1 VLPPGVTVVRE
12 VGRGAHGVV
21 YRVRR
26 GGRDWAMKVFT
37 DPVGD
42 EGAAL
47 VALRR
52 EAALLAWVGHAGLP
66 QVHEVGQV
74 GDQFYLIMD
83 LVEGTELSAVLAG
96 GTLPVAQVVE
106 LGAQVGE
113 ILAAVHPVGRVHRD
127 VKPHNIMIEPAG
139 GVRLIDFGTAAWA
152 GDQKADLVAG
162 TLLYCAPEQSGMIK
176 RPVDARS
183 DLYSLGVVLF
193 EALAGHPPFV
203 SDEVAELLRM
213 HVVTVPPRLDEQR
226 PEVPAA
232 LADIVARLLA
242 KDPDDRY
249 QTSMS
254 LVADLRALAAD
265 PAAVGAP
272 AAVADDEAGHS
283 GLAPLIGREAER
295 TRLTA
300 RWQRARDG
308 HGGVAVVSGGP
319 GLGKTRLMEE
329 LAQLVRRQGRP
340 VLWADCDGD
349 AGPLSAIRA
358 AVEHHLARLRRLPR
372 QPRDVA
378 IQQVREAAGP
388 AAVLLR
394 RLSPVLAGMLTD
406 DGPELSREANPDVL
420 TSAAATF
427 LAELARVSGGALLC
441 LDGAPAADEA
451 TQAVLRQLGTGLAD
465 APLLVVLST
474 PEAADGQ
481 RPATLVEQADCVLPL
496 ARFGADAVAELV
508 AAVAR
513 GLAVDADLAESL
525 VARCGTTPFEVQ
537 EYVRAVVDAGLLTP
551 HWGTIRL
558 DLPGLDALAL
568 PADVFE
574 LILRRVDGVGP
585 RCRELLTVGAAI
597 GLRFDA
603 ELAARA
609 GDLDDAAELFDQA
622 AARMVVQYGDG
633 ELRFVHDGIRQALL
647 GALDGPAR
655 RRLHQRIADVLHEA
669 GSTDPAYVH
678 ALGRHCLHGEPDRDP
693 SRSLAA
699 LVTAGRQA
707 LADCAPTDAVEL
719 LEQAGRLV
727 DRVPGVD
734 GLEVGEQLGL
744 AYYRAGRFT
753 DALATLED
761 TLAATTDPVD
771 RARLFR
777 WLHDANLGTG
787 NLEAS
792 LAAAR
797 LGLAELGRRLPAH
810 PLSLVASSLVW
821 FGAGL
826 IVERF
831 GLSTADPARHA
842 RYELEGILLGCMS
855 SDQLMA
861 LNPLPSVA
869 LNLRALYALAR
880 LGICSEYVRIRAQ
893 LGAVALAVG
902 LPSHTAFRRAEE
914 AAATLGDPETATWVS
929 WLQRVCVA
937 FFNDNR
943 RTLAAEIIDRTG
955 MVTAA
960 AQLSVLTRGIWML
973 LGAGYV
979 RSAQTLRDYA
989 VALLSVADVAGHEL
1003 TLCGI
1008 AIASAQGRISDADA
1022 MMLRIEDQPD
1032 AYGDP
1037 SRRLSR
1043 LLAEAVAAVEQQDVG
1058 PTFDRIAADFA
1069 ALRIHPRSLMQPA
1082 RTIYPVLA
1090 YGRLGQLG
1098 SAPPDRRAAALA
1110 AAESAVQ
1117 ALGAAASGPV
1127 AKTQHRIAEAY
1138 LRHLSGD
1145 HLGALAGLARAEH
1158 RSGDLDA
1165 PSVSFE
1171 AARLRARALTAL
1183 GRSSDATVAAVGALT
1198 LAEMHGWPHRAQW
1211 IRTEFPALRPAGSHL
1226 TGGTGQLSHGPSQA
1240 AHRQLLA
1247 ALEQMTTAAS
1257 GILDPRQL
1265 TRVALDE
1272 IIRLLHAERAFMF
1285 RTGDDGRLLPHL
1297 GRDAAGDDLTVLTDY
1312 GSTLVER
1319 VRQSGEPL
1327 VVTGTD
1333 EGEALGSQ
1341 SVVAYGLRS
1350 IMVAPLLFDGRLLGV
1365 VYLDSRVAK
1374 GIFTTADTGI
1384 LTALTTHV
1392 AAALETART
1401 AQLAVAAEAIRR
1413 ERDLAETLRAA
1424 MAHLS
1429 ATLDPADVLRR
1440 LHAIAARVLPADRSW
1455 LAVLD
1460 GDKIHVYAGDEHADA
1475 TTTPLG
1481 TDPALHELLAATEPV
1496 LGAPGTA
1503 PPLID
1508 EEGPLWMAIPLR
1520 VRDTAVGLLLL
1531 TSEQPAG
1538 YGPAHAD
1545 LAGVLAN
1552 QGMTAYDNARLFTQ
1566 AEQLATTDVLT
1577 GLANRRHFFA
1587 TALRGLALAHR
1598 QRSELAAV
1606 MLDIDHFKQVNDV
1619 HGHHVGDQVIRAVA
1633 QRLAHSARTT
1643 DILGRYGGEE
1653 FALILPDI
1661 GTEGASVLAERL
1673 RAAVADCPIDTDA
1686 GPLTVTVS
1694 IGVAPQTAEQTDV
1707 ETLLSVADAALYR
1720 AKRAGRNRVVVAD
1733 GPGGSGE
1740 TGAGDAP
1747 AG

>member
-1 VLPPGVTVVRE
+1 
-12 VGRGAHGVV
+12 
-21 YRVRR
+21 
-26 GGRDWAMKVFT
+26 MKVFT
-37 DPVGD
+37 DAVD
-42 EGAAL
+42 AEGAAL

-52 EAALLAWVGHAGLP
+52 EAALLAWVGHPGLP
-66 QVHEVGQV
+66 QVHEVGQM
-74 GDQFYLIMD
+74 GDYFYLIMD

-96 GTLPVAQVVE
+96 GMPPVERVVE

-113 ILAAVHPVGRVHRD
+113 ILAAVHQVGLVHRD
-127 VKPHNIMIEPAG
+127 VKPHNIMVEPAG

-152 GDQKADLVAG
+152 GGEKADVVAG

-203 SDEVAELLRM
+203 SDDVAELLRM
-213 HVVTVPPRLDEQR
+213 HVVTPPPRLDERR
-226 PEVPAA
+226 PEVPGA

-242 KDPDDRY
+242 TDPDDRY

-254 LVADLRALAAD
+254 LVTDLRALIVD
-265 PAAVGAP
+265 PSAVPAP
-272 AAVADDEAGHS
+272 AALADDGAVRS
-283 GLAPLIGREAER
+283 GLAPLIGRDAER
-295 TRLTA
+295 IRLTG
-300 RWQRARDG
+300 RWQRACDG
-308 HGGVAVVSGGP
+308 HGGVVVVSGGP
-319 GLGKTRLMEE
+319 GIGKTRLMQE
-329 LAQLVRRQGRP
+329 LAQLVRRQGLP
-340 VLWADCDGD
+340 VLWAECDGD

-358 AVEHHLARLRRLPR
+358 ALEYYLTRLRRLPP
-372 QPRDVA
+372 QPRDLA
-378 IQQVREAAGP
+378 IRQVREAVGP

-394 RLSPVLAGMLTD
+394 RLSPMLAAIVTD
-406 DGPELSREANPDVL
+406 DRPEQSYAADRDLL
-420 TSAAATF
+420 TSAVAVF
-427 LAELARVSGGALLC
+427 LAELARLGGGALLC
-441 LDGAPAADEA
+441 LDGASRADEA
-451 TQAVLRQLGTGLAD
+451 TQAVLRLLGAGLAD

-474 PEAADGQ
+474 PEGTGSRLQ
-481 RPATLVEQADCVLPL
+481 ATLVEQADCVLAL
-496 ARFGADAVAELV
+496 APFGPKAVAELV

-513 GLAVDADLAESL
+513 GLAVDAGLAESL

-537 EYVRAVVDAGLLTP
+537 EYVRAVVDAGLLVP

-568 PADVFE
+568 PEDVFE
-574 LILRRVDGVGP
+574 LILHRVDGVGP
-585 RCRELLTVGAAI
+585 RCRDLLTVGAAI
-597 GLRFDA
+597 GLRFDS

-609 GDLDDAAELFDQA
+609 SGLDDAAELLDQA
-622 AARMVVQYGDG
+622 AARMVVEYGDG

-655 RRLHQRIADVLHEA
+655 RRLHQRIADVLHEVR
-669 GSTDPAYVH
+669 STDPAHVH
-678 ALGRHCLHGEPDRDP
+678 ALGRHCLLGEPDRDP
-693 SRSLAA
+693 SRSLTA
-699 LVTAGRQA
+699 LVAAGRQA
-707 LADCAPTDAVEL
+707 VADCAPADAVEL
-719 LEQAGRLV
+719 LVQARRLV
-727 DRVPGVD
+727 DRVPGAD
-734 GLEVGEQLGL
+734 GSEVSEQLGI

-753 DALATLED
+753 DALAILEGVRS
-761 TLAATTDPVD
+761 AAADPVD
-771 RARLFR
+771 RARLCY
-777 WLHDANLGTG
+777 WMHDAHLGTG
-787 NLEAS
+787 NLEAC
-792 LAAAR
+792 LAVAQ
-797 LGLAELGRRLPAH
+797 LGLTELGRRLPAH
-810 PLSLVASSLVW
+810 PLIMVASSLVR
-821 FGAGL
+821 FCAGL
-826 IVERF
+826 IVERS
-831 GLSTADPARHA
+831 GLSTVGPVRNARDA
-842 RYELEGILLGCMS
+842 RFELEGVFLGRMAADHLLG
-855 SDQLMA
+855 
-861 LNPLPSVA
+861 LNPVPGLA
-869 LNLRALYALAR
+869 LNLRALYPLAR
-880 LGICSEYVRIRAQ
+880 LGLCPEYVRTRAQ
-893 LGAVALAVG
+893 LGAVAVAIG
-902 LPSHTAFRRAEE
+902 LPRHKAFRRADE
-914 AAATLGDPETATWVS
+914 AAATLGDPETTTRVA

-937 FFNDNR
+937 FSDENR
-943 RTLAAEIIDRTG
+943 RTLGAEILDRTG
-955 MVTAA
+955 MVPAA
-960 AQLSVLTRGIWML
+960 AQLSVLTRGIWIL
-973 LGAGYV
+973 LGAGYA
-979 RSAQTLRDYA
+979 RQAQRLRDYG
-989 VALLSVADVAGHEL
+989 VALLAADDVTGHDL

-1022 MMLRIEDQPD
+1022 MMRRLEDQPD

-1037 SRRLSR
+1037 SRRLSQ
-1043 LLAEAVAAVEQQDVG
+1043 LLAEAVAAVEQQDAG

-1069 ALRIHPRSLMQPA
+1069 ALRIDQRSLMQPA
-1082 RTIYPVLA
+1082 RVIYMVLA

-1098 SAPPDRRAAALA
+1098 SAPPERRAAALA
-1110 AAESAVQ
+1110 AAESAVKT
-1117 ALGAAASGPV
+1117 LGGAASGLV
-1127 AKTQHRIAEAY
+1127 AKTHHRIAEAY
-1138 LRHLSGD
+1138 LRHLRGD
-1145 HLGALAGLARAEH
+1145 HLGALAGLAGAE
-1158 RSGDLDA
+1158 RRQGDLDA

-1183 GRSSDATVAAVGALT
+1183 GRTSDATVAAVGALS
-1198 LAEMHGWPHRAQW
+1198 LAESQGWPHRAQW
-1211 IRTEFPALRPAGSHL
+1211 IRTEFPDLRSAGSHL
-1226 TGGTGQLSHGPSQA
+1226 GGGTGRLSHASSQTTT
-1240 AHRQLLA
+1240 HQQLLA

-1350 IMVAPLLFDGRLLGV
+1350 IMVAPLRFDGRLLGV

-1374 GIFTTADTGI
+1374 GMFTTADTGI
-1384 LTALTTHV
+1384 LAALTTHV

-1455 LAVLD
+1455 LAMLD
-1460 GDKIHVYAGDEHADA
+1460 GDKIRICPGGDPEDV
-1475 TTTPLG
+1475 TTTSV
-1481 TDPALHELLAATEPV
+1481 DAAPALRRLLTATEPV
-1496 LGAPGTA
+1496 IGAPGSA
-1503 PPLID
+1503 PPL
-1508 EEGPLWMAIPLR
+1508 GAVAAGRAWMAIPLR
-1520 VRDTAVGLLLL
+1520 VRETAAGLLLL
-1531 TSEQPAG
+1531 TSDQPAG
-1538 YGPAHAD
+1538 YGPAQAD

-1552 QGMTAYDNARLFTQ
+1552 QGMTAYDNARLFTH
-1566 AEQLATTDVLT
+1566 AEQLATTDALT
-1577 GLANRRHFFA
+1577 GLANRRHFFT

-1619 HGHHVGDQVIRAVA
+1619 HGHHVGDQVIQAVA
-1633 QRLAHSARTT
+1633 RRLAHVARAT

-1661 GTEGASVLAERL
+1661 GIEGAAILAERL
-1673 RAAVADCPIDTDA
+1673 RAAIADRPIDTDA
-1686 GPLTVTVS
+1686 GPLTVTISV
-1694 IGVAPQTAEQTDV
+1694 GVAQQTAEHTDV

-1720 AKRAGRNRVVVAD
+1720 AKRAGRNQVVAVE
-1733 GPGGSGE
+1733 GPE
-1740 TGAGDAP
+1740 AQ
-1747 AG
+1747 

>member
-1 VLPPGVTVVRE
+1 
-12 VGRGAHGVV
+12 
-21 YRVRR
+21 
-26 GGRDWAMKVFT
+26 MKVFT
-37 DPVGD
+37 DPVDG
-42 EGAAL
+42 EGAAS

-66 QVHEVGQV
+66 QVHEVAQV
-74 GDQFYLIMD
+74 GDHFYLIMD

-96 GTLPVAQVVE
+96 GTLPVDQVVE
-106 LGAQVGE
+106 LGVQVGE
-113 ILAAVHPVGRVHRD
+113 VLAAVHQVGLVHRD

-152 GDQKADLVAG
+152 GGEKADVVAG

-203 SDEVAELLRM
+203 SDDVGELLRM
-213 HVVTVPPRLDEQR
+213 HVVTPPPRLDDEH
-226 PEVPAA
+226 PEVPGA

-249 QTSMS
+249 QTSLS
-254 LVADLRALAAD
+254 LVADLRALTVD
-265 PAAVGAP
+265 PTAVRARPDCTTG
-272 AAVADDEAGHS
+272 ADDEAVQS
-283 GLAPLIGREAER
+283 GLAPLIGRDAER
-295 TRLTA
+295 ARLA
-300 RWQRARDG
+300 GRWQRACDG

-319 GLGKTRLMEE
+319 GIGKTRLMRE
-329 LAQLVRRQGRP
+329 LAQLVRQQGLP

-358 AVEHHLARLRRLPR
+358 AVEHHLARLRRLPP
-372 QPRDVA
+372 QPRDIA
-378 IQQVREAAGP
+378 IRQVREAAGP

-394 RLSPVLAGMLTD
+394 RLSPVLAGILVA
-406 DGPELSREANPDVL
+406 DGPEPSRAADPEVL

-451 TQAVLRQLGTGLAD
+451 TQAVLRQLGAGLAD
-465 APLLVVLST
+465 APLFVVLST
-474 PEAADGQ
+474 PETADG
-481 RPATLVEQADCVLPL
+481 RLPATLVEQADCVLALSP
-496 ARFGADAVAELV
+496 FGAEAVAELV

-537 EYVRAVVDAGLLTP
+537 EYVRAVIDAGLLVP
-551 HWGTIRL
+551 HWGTIHL

-568 PADVFE
+568 PGDVFE

-585 RCRELLTVGAAI
+585 RCRDLLTVGAAI

-603 ELAARA
+603 DLAARA
-609 GDLDDAAELFDQA
+609 SDLDDAVELFDQA
-622 AARMVVQYGDG
+622 AARMVVEYGDG

-647 GALDGPAR
+647 SALDAPAR
-655 RRLHQRIADVLHEA
+655 RRLHQRIADVLHEVS
-669 GSTDPAYVH
+669 STDPAYVY
-678 ALGRHCLHGEPDRDP
+678 ALGRHCLHGEPGREP
-693 SRSLAA
+693 SRSLTA
-699 LVTAGRQA
+699 LVAAGRQA
-707 LADCAPTDAVEL
+707 LADCAPADAVEL
-719 LEQAGRLV
+719 LEGAGRLV
-727 DRVPGVD
+727 DRVSGA
-734 GLEVGEQLGL
+734 GGREVGELLGI

-753 DALATLED
+753 DALATLEGA
-761 TLAATTDPVD
+761 LPAASDPVD
-771 RARLFR
+771 RAGLFR
-777 WLHDANLGTG
+777 WIHDAHLGTG
-787 NLEAS
+787 NLDAS
-792 LAAAR
+792 LTAAR
-797 LGLAELGRRLPAH
+797 LGLTELGRRPPAH
-810 PLSLVASSLVW
+810 PLILIVSSLVW
-821 FGAGL
+821 FCAGL

-831 GLSTADPARHA
+831 GLSTADPARNA
-842 RYELEGILLGCMS
+842 RYELEGVLLGRLAADHLMS
-855 SDQLMA
+855 
-861 LNPLPSVA
+861 LNPLPAVA
-869 LNLRALYALAR
+869 LNLRTLYPVAR
-880 LGICSEYVRIRAQ
+880 LGLSPEYVRTRAQ

-902 LPSHTAFRRAEE
+902 LPSRTAFRRARD
-914 AAATLGDPETATWVS
+914 AAATLDDPEVTARVT

-937 FFNDNR
+937 FSDDNR
-943 RTLAAEIIDRTG
+943 RTLATEIIDRTG
-955 MVTAA
+955 MVPPA
-960 AQLSVLTRGIWML
+960 AQLSASTRGVWVL
-973 LGAGYV
+973 LGAGYT
-979 RSAQTLRDYA
+979 RQAQALRDHA
-989 VALLSVADVAGHEL
+989 VALVAADDVAGHEL

-1008 AIASAQGRISDADA
+1008 ATASAQGRISDADA
-1022 MMLRIEDQPD
+1022 MMLRLEDQPD
-1032 AYGDP
+1032 AYGGP
-1037 SRRLSR
+1037 SRRLNR

-1069 ALRIHPRSLMQPA
+1069 ALRINPRSLMKAAQM
-1082 RTIYPVLA
+1082 IYPVLA

-1110 AAESAVQ
+1110 AAESAVK
-1117 ALGAAASGPV
+1117 ALGAATSGPL
-1127 AKTQHRIAEAY
+1127 AKAHHRIAEAY
-1138 LRHLSGD
+1138 LRHLRGD

-1158 RSGDLDA
+1158 RQGDLDA

-1171 AARLRARALTAL
+1171 TARLRARALTAL
-1183 GRSSDATVAAVGALT
+1183 GRTSDAAAAAAGALT
-1198 LAEMHGWPHRAQW
+1198 LTELYGWPHRAQW
-1211 IRTEFPALRPAGSHL
+1211 IRTEFPDLRPAGSHL
-1226 TGGTGQLSHGPSQA
+1226 GGGTGRISHVPSHATHQL
-1240 AHRQLLA
+1240 LLA

-1297 GRDAAGDDLTVLTDY
+1297 GRDAAGDDLSVLTDY

-1319 VRQSGEPL
+1319 VRQSGEAL

-1374 GIFTTADTGI
+1374 GMFTTADTAI

-1460 GDKIHVYAGDEHADA
+1460 GDKIHIYPGDDPADV
-1475 TTTPLG
+1475 TTTSLG
-1481 TDPALHELLAATEPV
+1481 ADPALHQLLTATEPV
-1496 LGAPGTA
+1496 LGAPGTS

-1508 EEGPLWMAIPLR
+1508 AAGLAWMAIPLR
-1520 VRDTAVGLLLL
+1520 VRDTAAGLLLL
-1531 TSEQPAG
+1531 TADQTAG
-1538 YGPAHAD
+1538 YGPAQAD

-1552 QGMTAYDNARLFTQ
+1552 QAMTAYDNARLFTQ
-1566 AEQLATTDVLT
+1566 AEQLATTDALT
-1577 GLANRRHFFA
+1577 GLANRRHFFT

-1598 QRSELAAV
+1598 QHSPLAAA

-1633 QRLAHSARTT
+1633 RRLAHGARTT

-1653 FALILPDI
+1653 FALILPDT
-1661 GTEGASVLAERL
+1661 GTDGAAILAERL
-1673 RAAVADCPIDTDA
+1673 RAAVADRPIDTDA

-1694 IGVAPQTAEQTDV
+1694 IGVAQQTAEHTDV

-1720 AKRAGRNRVVVAD
+1720 AKRAGRNQVVAAED
-1733 GPGGSGE
+1733 PDRPANPADTSPG
-1740 TGAGDAP
+1740 AQ
-1747 AG
+1747 

>member
-1 VLPPGVTVVRE
+1 
-12 VGRGAHGVV
+12 
-21 YRVRR
+21 
-26 GGRDWAMKVFT
+26 MKVFT
-37 DPVGD
+37 DPFD
-42 EGAAL
+42 ADGAAL

-52 EAALLAWVGHAGLP
+52 EAALLAWVGHPGLP

-74 GDQFYLIMD
+74 GDHFYLIMD
-83 LVEGTELSAVLAG
+83 LVEGTELSAVLADG
-96 GTLPVAQVVE
+96 MLPVEQVVE

-113 ILAAVHPVGRVHRD
+113 ILAAVHQVGLVHRD
-127 VKPHNIMIEPAG
+127 VKPHNIMVEPAG
-139 GVRLIDFGTAAWA
+139 GVRLIDFGAAAWA
-152 GDQKADLVAG
+152 GGEKVDVVAG

-203 SDEVAELLRM
+203 SDDVAELLRM
-213 HVVTVPPRLDEQR
+213 HVVTPPPRLDERR
-226 PEVPAA
+226 PEVPSA

-254 LVADLRALAAD
+254 LVADLRALTAD
-265 PAAVGAP
+265 PAAVRAP
-272 AAVADDEAGHS
+272 AAVADDEAVPS
-283 GLAPLIGREAER
+283 GLAPLIGRDAER
-295 TRLTA
+295 TRLA
-300 RWQRARDG
+300 GRWQRACEG

-319 GLGKTRLMEE
+319 GIGKTRLMRE
-329 LAQLVRRQGRP
+329 LAQLVRRQGLP

-358 AVEHHLARLRRLPR
+358 AVEHHLARLRRLPP
-372 QPRDVA
+372 QPRDIA
-378 IQQVREAAGP
+378 IRQVREAAGP
-388 AAVLLR
+388 AAALLR
-394 RLSPVLAGMLTD
+394 RLSPVLAAILVD
-406 DGPELSREANPDVL
+406 DGPELSRTADPEVL

-441 LDGAPAADEA
+441 LDGASSADEA
-451 TQAVLRQLGTGLAD
+451 THAVLRQLGAGLAG
-465 APLLVVLST
+465 APLFVVLST
-474 PEAADGQ
+474 PEGADG
-481 RPATLVEQADCVLPL
+481 RLPATLLEQADCVLALSP
-496 ARFGADAVAELV
+496 FGAEAVAELV

-537 EYVRAVVDAGLLTP
+537 EYVRAVVDAGLLVP
-551 HWGTIRL
+551 HWGTIHL
-558 DLPGLDALAL
+558 DLAGLDAIAL
-568 PADVFE
+568 PEDVFE

-585 RCRELLTVGAAI
+585 RCRDLLTVGAAI
-597 GLRFDA
+597 GLRFDT

-609 GDLDDAAELFDQA
+609 SDLADPDDAAELLGQA
-622 AARMVVQYGDG
+622 ATRMVVEYRDG

-655 RRLHQRIADVLHEA
+655 RRLHQRIADVLHEVSSA
-669 GSTDPAYVH
+669 DPAHVY
-678 ALGRHCLHGEPDRDP
+678 ALGRHCLHGEPGREP

-699 LVTAGRQA
+699 LVAAGRQA
-707 LADCAPTDAVEL
+707 LADCAPADAVEL

-727 DRVPGVD
+727 DQVAGAGGR
-734 GLEVGEQLGL
+734 EAGELLGI

-753 DALATLED
+753 DALATLEGA
-761 TLAATTDPVD
+761 LPAATDPVD
-771 RARLFR
+771 RAGLFR
-777 WLHDANLGTG
+777 WIHDAHLGTG
-787 NLEAS
+787 NLDAS
-792 LAAAR
+792 RTAAR
-797 LGLAELGRRLPAH
+797 LGLTELGRRPPAH
-810 PLSLVASSLVW
+810 PLILIVSSLVW
-821 FGAGL
+821 FCAGL

-831 GLSTADPARHA
+831 GVSTADPARNA
-842 RYELEGILLGCMS
+842 RYELEGILLGRLAA
-855 SDQLMA
+855 DNLMA
-861 LNPLPSVA
+861 LNPLSAVA
-869 LNLRALYALAR
+869 LNLRTLYPVAR
-880 LGICSEYVRIRAQ
+880 LGLCLEYVRTRAQ

-902 LPSHTAFRRAEE
+902 LPSHTAFRRARE
-914 AAATLGDPETATWVS
+914 AAAALGDPEATTRVT

-937 FFNDNR
+937 FSDDNR
-943 RTLAAEIIDRTG
+943 RTLATEIIDRTG
-955 MVTAA
+955 MVPPA
-960 AQLSVLTRGIWML
+960 AQLSVSTRGVWAL
-973 LGAGYV
+973 LGAGYT
-979 RSAQTLRDYA
+979 RQAQALRDHA
-989 VALLSVADVAGHEL
+989 VALVAAADVAGHEL
-1003 TLCGI
+1003 TLCDI

-1022 MMLRIEDQPD
+1022 MMLRLENPPD
-1032 AYGDP
+1032 AYGGP
-1037 SRRLSR
+1037 SLRLNR

-1069 ALRIHPRSLMQPA
+1069 ALRINPRSLMQTA

-1098 SAPPDRRAAALA
+1098 GAPPDRRAAALA
-1110 AAESAVQ
+1110 AAESAVK
-1117 ALGAAASGPV
+1117 ALGGATSGPL
-1127 AKTQHRIAEAY
+1127 AKAHHHIAEAY
-1138 LRHLSGD
+1138 LRHLRGD

-1158 RSGDLDA
+1158 RQGDLDA

-1171 AARLRARALTAL
+1171 AARLRARVLTAL
-1183 GRSSDATVAAVGALT
+1183 GRTSDAAAAAAGALT
-1198 LAEMHGWPHRAQW
+1198 LAEFYGWPHRAQW
-1211 IRTEFPALRPAGSHL
+1211 IRTEFPDLRPAGSHL
-1226 TGGTGQLSHGPSQA
+1226 SSGTGRISHVPSQA
-1240 AHRQLLA
+1240 THQQLLA

-1374 GIFTTADTGI
+1374 GMFTTADTGI

-1392 AAALETART
+1392 AAALETARA

-1440 LHAIAARVLPADRSW
+1440 LHAIAARVLPADQSW

-1460 GDKIHVYAGDEHADA
+1460 GDKIHIYPGDGPADA
-1475 TTTPLG
+1475 TTTSLG
-1481 TDPALHELLAATEPV
+1481 ADPALHQLLTATEPV
-1496 LGAPGTA
+1496 LGAPGTS

-1508 EEGPLWMAIPLR
+1508 AAGRAWMAIPLR
-1520 VRDTAVGLLLL
+1520 VRDIAAGLLLL
-1531 TSEQPAG
+1531 TADRPAG
-1538 YGPAHAD
+1538 YGPAQAD

-1566 AEQLATTDVLT
+1566 AEHLATTDALT
-1577 GLANRRHFFA
+1577 GLANRRHFFT

-1598 QRSELAAV
+1598 QHSPLAAV

-1633 QRLAHSARTT
+1633 RRLAHGARAT

-1653 FALILPDI
+1653 FALILPDTH
-1661 GTEGASVLAERL
+1661 TEGAAILAERL
-1673 RAAVADCPIDTDA
+1673 RAAVADRTVDTDA

-1694 IGVAPQTAEQTDV
+1694 IGVAQQTAEHTDV
-1707 ETLLSVADAALYR
+1707 ETLLNVADAALYR
-1720 AKRAGRNRVVVAD
+1720 AKRAGRNQVAVADAPD
-1733 GPGGSGE
+1733 GPGDPGE
-1740 TGAGDAP
+1740 TSPGTQ
-1747 AG
+1747 